1 LTAEKKI
8 YIFFNFGGKE
18 CEVVSRQDLMWTNE
32 TREPVTVFSCN
43 GNSNLPE
50 DEVPQEAVV
59 SGYTM
64 RVETAA
70 RHAKVSNIRPVSGL
84 EHLMRG
90 TATARVSAGSTE
102 LPILP

>member
-1 LTAEKKI
+1 
-8 YIFFNFGGKE
+8 
-18 CEVVSRQDLMWTNE
+18 MWTNE